1 VSGAA
6 EADARAALRARQG
19 PGARY
24 DSPTAPAWELA
35 LARRGTAYFARVLN
49 GLPDEAFAGPSRL
62 PGWTRARVI
71 AHVGYGARALAR
83 VVESVRTGADLPMYD
98 SEAARA
104 AELDRGASLPPRA
117 LRTLFRHAAVHLDVE
132 WRDLSDTGWDG
143 TGRGRDGAP
152 LAVRATPWLR
162 AREVWLHAVDLDGGG
177 SVRDFPPELLD
188 RLLTELAAET
198 DLAAPPVPTDR
209 PADTPAA
216 DLSAPVAHVSG
227 RSADLVRWLAGRG
240 AERLSGDLAA
250 MPLLQDEG

>member
-1 VSGAA
+1 MSGAA
-6 EADARAALRARQG
+6 EAEARAALRARQG

-24 DSPTAPAWELA
+24 DAPLAPACELA

-49 GLPDEAFAGPSRL
+49 GLPDEAFAAPSRL

-83 VVESVRTGADLPMYD
+83 VVESVRTGADLPMYE

-104 AELDRGASLPPRA
+104 AELDLGASLPPRA
-117 LRTLFRHAAVHLDVE
+117 LRNLFRHAAVHLDVE
-132 WRDLSDTGWDG
+132 WRDLSDAGWDG
-143 TGRGRDGAP
+143 AGRGRNGAP

-188 RLLTELAAET
+188 RLLAELAAEAG
-198 DLAAPPVPTDR
+198 LP
-209 PADTPAA
+209 
-216 DLSAPVAHVSG
+216 LAPVATDRAADPPAAAVSAPGATVSG
-227 RSADLVRWLAGRG
+227 RAADLVRWLAGRG
-240 AERLSGDLAA
+240 AGRLSGDLPA
-250 MPLLQDEG
+250 MPLPRDEG